1 MMTIKF
7 QTREE
12 WYKGIA
18 AMVREGLTFEACDHE
33 GEWVITLSGGY

>member
-1 MMTIKF
+1 MKIKF

-18 AMVREGLTFEACDHE
+18 AMVREGVMFDASDWN
-33 GEWVITLSGGY
+33 GEFLIEFSGGY